1 MHARA
6 HTHTGSDLDVSVHGG
21 GLRSPDQSL
30 QLGAAVVLGL
40 HSELLNVYITGK
52 QAVLSH
58 HGRVDVED
66 LDSAL
71 LIRQTWRKRGENG
84 FVS

>member
-1 MHARA
+1 M
-6 HTHTGSDLDVSVHGG
+6 SVHGG

-40 HSELLNVYITGK
+40 HSELLNVYITRQ

-58 HGRVDVED
+58 RGRVDVED

-71 LIRQTWRKRGENG
+71 LIWQTWRERGEDG
-84 FVS
+84 CVS